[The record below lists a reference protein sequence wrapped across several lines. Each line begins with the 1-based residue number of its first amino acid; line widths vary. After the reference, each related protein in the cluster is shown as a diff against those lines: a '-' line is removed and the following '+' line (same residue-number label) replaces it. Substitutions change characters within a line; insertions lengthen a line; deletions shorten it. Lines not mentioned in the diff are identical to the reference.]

1 MTQQRSILELRL
13 MGLPVA
19 DGEIPLAQLAELA
32 RHAQDL
38 ALRTARALVDA
49 AGPGR
54 TRRDVEASARLTLT
68 AVTKGSTVLELA
80 GPPRDQRLPLGD
92 DFADLSDRV
101 FDSIGEAFD
110 RLVQGLAPET
120 SGPALES
127 LSGLLRAAAL
137 DDTELEVSTIVPG
150 HERRRAH
157 LQPTEAASIVEYA
170 LPSNRPEIVPAVVTG
185 ELYRVDT
192 HSGRF
197 RIEDDLGTSIEVLVA
212 GEPSVV
218 AGLVGRR
225 VEVRGDAEYG
235 QNSRLLRVGNAV
247 VASSRPVVEP
257 GRFTATLDLDELIAG
272 AQPFHA
278 SEGGIHGV
286 DADEIDAFL
295 AAIRS

>member
-1 MTQQRSILELRL
+1 
-13 MGLPVA
+13 MGLPVP

-32 RHAQDL
+32 RHAQEL
-38 ALRTARALVDA
+38 ALRTARAIVGA
-49 AGPGR
+49 GGPGR

-68 AVTKGSTVLELA
+68 GVTKGSTVLELA
-80 GPPRDQRLPLGD
+80 GPPRDDRLPLGD

-101 FDSIGEAFD
+101 FDLMGDAFD
-110 RLVQGLAPET
+110 RLVQGLVPET
-120 SGPALES
+120 SRPALES

-137 DDTELEVSTIVPG
+137 EDTELEVVTIVPG

-157 LQPTEAASIVEYA
+157 LHPTAAASIVESA
-170 LPSNRPEIVPAVVTG
+170 LHSYRPEIVPAVVTG

-197 RIEDDLGTSIEVLVA
+197 RIEDDLGTSIEVVVA
-212 GEPSVV
+212 GEPSAV

-225 VEVRGDAEYG
+225 VEVRGEAEYDPNG
-235 QNSRLLRVGNAV
+235 RLLRVGNAV

-257 GRFTATLDLDELIAG
+257 GRFTAPLDVDDLIAS
-272 AQPFHA
+272 AQPFDA
-278 SEGGIHGV
+278 SEGGIQGV

>member
-19 DGEIPLAQLAELA
+19 DGEIPLGQLAELA

-54 TRRDVEASARLTLT
+54 TRREVEASARLTLT
-68 AVTKGSTVLELA
+68 ALTKGSTVLELA
-80 GPPRDQRLPLGD
+80 GPPRDDRLPLGD
-92 DFADLSDRV
+92 DFAELSDRV
-101 FDSIGEAFD
+101 FDSIGDAFD
-110 RLVQGLAPET
+110 RLVQGLTPET

-127 LSGLLRAAAL
+127 LGGLLRAAAI
-137 DDTELEVSTIVPG
+137 DDTELEVSTHVPG
-150 HERRRAH
+150 HERRHAH
-157 LQPTEAASIVEYA
+157 LRPMDAASIIESA
-170 LPSNRPEIVPAVVTG
+170 LPADRPEIFPAVVTG

-197 RIEDDLGTSIEVLVA
+197 RIEDDLGTSIEVVVA
-212 GEPSVV
+212 DEPAAA

-225 VEVRGDAEYG
+225 VEVRGDAEYDQSG
-235 QNSRLLRVGNAV
+235 RLLRVGNAN
-247 VASSRPVVEP
+247 VASARPVVEP
-257 GRFTATLDLDELIAG
+257 GRFAAPLDLGELIAG
-272 AQPFHA
+272 AQPFDA
-278 SEGGIHGV
+278 SEGGIQGI
-286 DADEIDAFL
+286 DADEIEAFL